1 MQPPDGGGGS
11 RGRGAVQNPTS
22 TKKKTAAGAG
32 SRAGTH
38 DAACPPGADQR
49 NPGMQSP
56 KKEGKKGS
64 TPPDHVSDLAKKL
77 VKDNLTYGNQ
87 SEELYDK
94 KITGAL
100 EESTAHRT

>member
-22 TKKKTAAGAG
+22 TKKETAAGAG
-32 SRAGTH
+32 SPAVPHGAAGP
-38 DAACPPGADQR
+38 AGSDQK

-56 KKEGKKGS
+56 KKKEGRKGS

-77 VKDNLTYGNQ
+77 VKTLLKVTR
-87 SEELYDK
+87 
-94 KITGAL
+94 I
-100 EESTAHRT
+100 